1 MESVDGGRVDG
12 ALAVVDENAAQQKR
26 KDKLEMHWQFYYW
39 KCIDNSFTEN
49 VLTFSLMKNT
59 CSSTETELN

>member
-1 MESVDGGRVDG
+1 
-12 ALAVVDENAAQQKR
+12 
-26 KDKLEMHWQFYYW
+26 MHWQFYYWKCIDNFITEKW